1 MYFYNI
7 IQGKKENGEG
17 LWLIL
22 INFEDFS
29 HYMVHG
35 VVWEMVRKTPM
46 HKIWH
51 LEFFFIAPGFR
62 FADDFRFAS
71 EKSGLINYLLEQS
84 FWNPYDS
91 Y

>member
-1 MYFYNI
+1 MVKCIPYLKLQCILFGILAKRKKIFHTKRSFCVYFYNI

-46 HKIWH
+46 HKI
-51 LEFFFIAPGFR
+51 
-62 FADDFRFAS
+62 
-71 EKSGLINYLLEQS
+71 
-84 FWNPYDS
+84 
-91 Y
+91 